1 VGVGNVRVL
10 EEWSEKSK
18 ATAFKRK
25 NRSHHEAHP
34 STGLRA
40 PDTKGSDINTP
51 KLRALRDLRGEV
63 SVPAL
68 IAALPQSQ
76 K

>member
-10 EEWSEKSK
+10 KERSEKSK
-18 ATAFKRK
+18 ATAIRVKTDPTTKRPK
-25 NRSHHEAHP
+25 
-34 STGLRA
+34 
-40 PDTKGSDINTP
+40 DTKGSDIYTL

-63 SVPAL
+63 SVSAL
-68 IAALPQSQ
+68 IAALPPSQ